1 METRWIIKKTL
12 YLLIPFL
19 VIVFLIAII
28 AIVKVTA
35 LDQNT
40 KDLAF
45 RLEQL
50 DIPLVDIKTTS
61 QQPYQI
67 EITLQSQSED
77 GNTNVDD
84 VWNLVMAWR
93 YLLGI

>member
-1 METRWIIKKTL
+1 MCSLYNGNKVNNKKTL

-35 LDQNT
+35 QDQNT

-50 DIPLVDIKTTS
+50 GIPLVDIKTLS

-67 EITLQSQSED
+67 EIILQSQPED
-77 GNTNVDD
+77 GKTNVDD
-84 VWNLVMAWR
+84 LWYLVMA
-93 YLLGI
+93 

>member
-1 METRWIIKKTL
+1 MCSLYNGNKVNNKKTL

-35 LDQNT
+35 QDQNT
-40 KDLAF
+40 QDLAF

-50 DIPLVDIKTTS
+50 GIPLVDIKTTS

-84 VWNLVMAWR
+84 VWNLVMA
-93 YLLGI
+93 

>member
-1 METRWIIKKTL
+1 
-12 YLLIPFL
+12 
-19 VIVFLIAII
+19 
-28 AIVKVTA
+28 
-35 LDQNT
+35 
-40 KDLAF
+40 
-45 RLEQL
+45 L

-84 VWNLVMAWR
+84 VWNLVMA
-93 YLLGI
+93 